1 MALKPIWNGIIFYGV
16 TLWLSVSAQATVDDL
31 RLELFD
37 QRVLKGF
44 TVIDDRNN
52 SEQDIE
58 SLDHSLVRIHQF
70 TDRQRNYARYQQYY
84 KGILVLGRHVIAH
97 FGTDKDEDLS
107 NAEFSGKLARGLRL
121 QIDDELK
128 TDGFREEMLSF
139 AKEDFAERTGINRDI
154 LESDSQPAIWLDRN
168 RTAHFVYQVS
178 FRVRPPD
185 GPEKWPHYLIDA
197 ADSSIYQYWD
207 NVKSLYRDK
216 GPGGNEK
223 TGRYVFGEGGLPSLS
238 VTQSNDICLL
248 ANTRLV
254 VISLKNRVYGVNNDF
269 AMPLDYECDNNRGDK
284 SNGAFSPANDAYV
297 FGNMVIA
304 MYERWYGQP
313 ILAGGQAVIV
323 AVHAGINY
331 ENASWNGQQVLLGDG
346 GKRFYPFAS
355 LGILAHEMSHA
366 FTQQHSGLIGV
377 GEAGAINEAFSDMAA
392 IAAEYYLKSHNEKV
406 HGRLYGQNQLT
417 WQFGERIS
425 KSKNPIRSLSQP
437 ELYGAAGCYY
447 RVAGCYLSYED
458 VDDGDIAHLGS
469 GVISKA
475 FYEMVKRLNGNVR
488 KVFGVVLRANM
499 LYWTPYSEFAEAACG
514 VKLSASQEGVAESV
528 VNEAFEAV
536 GVTPAC

>member
-1 MALKPIWNGIIFYGV
+1 MALKPISNCILWGA
-16 TLWLSVSAQATVDDL
+16 LWLSVSAQAAIDDL

-70 TDRQRNYARYQQYY
+70 TDKQGSYARYQQYY
-84 KGILVLGRHVIAH
+84 KGMLVLGRHVVAH

-121 QIDDELK
+121 PIDDELR

-139 AKEDFAERTGINRDI
+139 AKEEFTERTGIAGNI
-154 LESDSQPAIWLDRN
+154 VESDTQPAIWLDRN

-178 FRVRPPD
+178 FRVRPPN

-216 GPGGNEK
+216 GPGGNAK

-254 VISLKNRVYGVNNDF
+254 VISLNNRAYWVDNDF
-269 AMPLDYECDNNRGDK
+269 SMPLNYECDNNRGDT

-297 FGNMVIA
+297 FGNMIIA
-304 MYERWYGQP
+304 MYERWYKQP
-313 ILAGGQAVIV
+313 VLAGGQSMMV
-323 AVHAGINY
+323 AAHAGVDY
-331 ENASWNGQQVLLGDG
+331 ENAVWNGQNVLLGDG

-355 LGILAHEMSHA
+355 LGVLAHEISHA
-366 FTQQHSGLIGV
+366 FTQQHSGLTGA
-377 GEAGAINEAFSDMAA
+377 GEAGALNEAFSDMAA
-392 IAAEYYLKSHNEKV
+392 ITAEYYLKSHDAKAHE
-406 HGRLYGQNQLT
+406 RLYGQNQLT

-447 RVAGCYLSYED
+447 RVAGCYLSFDD
-458 VDDGDIAHLGS
+458 VDKGDVDHLGS
-469 GVISKA
+469 GLFSKA
-475 FYEMVKRLNGNVR
+475 FYEMSKRLNGDVR
-488 KVFGVVLRANM
+488 KVFGLMLRANM
-499 LYWTPYSEFAEAACG
+499 LYWTPDSSFAEAACG
-514 VKLSASQEGVAESV
+514 VKLAASQEGVLEAT
-528 VNEAFEAV
+528 VNEAFETV